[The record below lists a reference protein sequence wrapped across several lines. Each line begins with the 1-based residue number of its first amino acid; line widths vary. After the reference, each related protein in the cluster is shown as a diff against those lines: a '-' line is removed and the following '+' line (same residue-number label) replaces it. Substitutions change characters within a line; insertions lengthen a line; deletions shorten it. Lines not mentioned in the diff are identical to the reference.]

1 MHGKIQPI
9 LIDPT
14 DDVLNHVP
22 LIDSD
27 ETFEQPKSEVVVH
40 FLTKGADLFLFG
52 NLRLQLLLIG
62 LLIHDR
68 LEKVRILIL
77 NELDLPLN
85 QNFNFIE
92 LILLSLLKVAKM
104 RPNVFNLNYLP
115 GYQNSAYQAEP
126 FRNQAFEG

>member
-104 RPNVFNLNYLP
+104 RPNVFNLNYFTR
-115 GYQNSAYQAEP
+115 YQNCAHQA
-126 FRNQAFEG
+126 